1 MNINIVC
8 IGKLKESYWREAVS
22 EYVKRVSPY
31 VVLRICELPESRLPE
46 NPSPAQIESALTEE
60 YKSMLPYVSAR
71 SAYNVALC
79 VEGEQLDSL
88 QLAKGLDRWGT
99 QGFST
104 VNFFIGS
111 SFGLSGGL
119 KASARLRLSMSRL
132 TLPHQLAR
140 VVLCEQIYRAYT
152 IINNKRYH
160 K

>member
-1 MNINIVC
+1 
-8 IGKLKESYWREAVS
+8 
-22 EYVKRVSPY
+22 
-31 VVLRICELPESRLPE
+31 
-46 NPSPAQIESALTEE
+46 
-60 YKSMLPYVSAR
+60 MLPYVSAR

-111 SFGLSGGL
+111 SFGLSGEL